1 MSDPSIG
8 RSNIV
13 RTRKNKVSCF
23 VIVFFLINIKI
34 EQCSMRIKLLNLQY
48 SNYVQTELSYDILL
62 YHHLTRPDKGLY
74 VWDDIIVG
82 LCCFSTT
89 SYCENTIIRY
99 CPYWRVQLD
108 TTEYSLTT
116 TEYSP
121 STPEYSPS
129 TTEYSPS
136 TTEYSPST
144 TVYSPSTTE
153 YSPSTP
159 EYSPSTTEYSPSTA
173 KYSLSTTE
181 YSLSTTEYWRVQL
194 SIAWVQPSIAYS
206 TTCIYMDTIYLRL
219 ATLIWSYLFSLC
231 CFINRLEQY

>member
-1 MSDPSIG
+1 
-8 RSNIV
+8 
-13 RTRKNKVSCF
+13 
-23 VIVFFLINIKI
+23 
-34 EQCSMRIKLLNLQY
+34 MRIKLLNQQY

-74 VWDDIIVG
+74 VWDDILFG

-89 SYCENTIIRY
+89 SYCENTINRY

-108 TTEYSLTT
+108 
-116 TEYSP
+116 
-121 STPEYSPS
+121 
-129 TTEYSPS
+129 

-159 EYSPSTTEYSPSTA
+159 EYSLRTTEYSLSTA
-173 KYSLSTTE
+173 E

-194 SIAWVQPSIAYS
+194 SIAWVQLNIAWVQLNIACVQLSIAWVQLSIAWVQLSIDEY
-206 TTCIYMDTIYLRL
+206 
-219 ATLIWSYLFSLC
+219 
-231 CFINRLEQY
+231 NRV